1 VGGAFVAGPAWAIDY
16 IIQCARPFIFSTAP
30 PPSMAYALDAAL
42 DLVESEPQRRNRVH
56 DLTVLLR
63 ALLTEID

>member
-1 VGGAFVAGPAWAIDY
+1 
-16 IIQCARPFIFSTAP
+16 
-30 PPSMAYALDAAL
+30 MAYALDAAL